1 MKNTSNKRA
10 TGNLGG
16 AEPTL
21 LQNNG
26 FEVAAGSPYPINSID
41 IEDTVFGKAF
51 INKSNQGEYIPFAVL
66 DGNFV
71 CDFLTTNLH

>member
-1 MKNTSNKRA
+1 MKNTSVKGA
-10 TGNLGG
+10 TSNFGG
-16 AEPTL
+16 AEQTL

-26 FEVAAGSPYPINSID
+26 FEVAAGAPYHINSIK

-51 INKSNQGEYIPFAVL
+51 INKSNQGDFISFAVL